1 MLTIDPK
8 KNPTAIV
15 HSHLLSG
22 VAPRPIALASTIDSD
37 GNPNLSPFSFYNVFS
52 ANPPIAIFSPARR
65 VRDNTIKHTLENV
78 KEVPE
83 VVINAVNYD
92 IVQQTSLSSTEYPKN
107 TNEFTKAGLT
117 PIASELIK
125 PFRVKESPFQ
135 MECRVKEII
144 ELGNQGGAGNL
155 IVCEIVLIHISED
168 ILDSNGKIDQHK
180 IDLVA
185 RLGQNWYS
193 RASGN
198 SLFEVEKPLTTMGI
212 GVDKMPERI
221 RFSNILT
228 GNDLGILGNI
238 EGLPNETE
246 VNEFKLMEL
255 SRLFITHKDSPKIL
269 EQELHILAKKYILT
283 NEVQNAWKTLLSF
296 NG

>member
-1 MLTIDPK
+1 MVTIDPK
-8 KNPTAIV
+8 KNPTALV

-22 VAPRPIALASTIDSD
+22 VAPRPIALVSTIDAD

-65 VRDNTIKHTLENV
+65 VRDNTIKHTLENI
-78 KEVPE
+78 KEIPE
-83 VVINAVNYD
+83 VVINAVNYN

-107 TNEFTKAGLT
+107 ISEFSKAGLT

-135 MECRVKEII
+135 MECKVKDII
-144 ELGNQGGAGNL
+144 ELGNEGGAGNL
-155 IVCEIVLIHISED
+155 IICEIVLIHINKD
-168 ILDSNGKIDQHK
+168 VLDNNGKIDQNK

-193 RASGN
+193 RASGDA
-198 SLFEVEKPLTTMGI
+198 LFEAEKPLTSMGM
-212 GVDKMPERI
+212 GVDKIPDRI
-221 RFSNILT
+221 RFSNILS

-238 EGLPNETE
+238 ESLPNETE

-255 SRLFITHKDSPKIL
+255 SSLFISLKDTPEVL
-269 EQELHILAKKYILT
+269 EQELHTLAKKYIST
-283 NEVQNAWKTLLSF
+283 KEVQNAWKTLLSF